1 MKSYWK
7 FVKSLQ
13 KVANKW
19 RDETN
24 RTCWGTWDTFE
35 TLVNNLDDEDDVD
48 VFSTT
53 AHLTDQLEAKIAELQ
68 DDEEL
73 EDSWINSSE
82 MSRTDAEVSIILK
95 GSPFFNKVMKMSK
108 EELKKLLLQ
117 NDVFE
122 MYNFGHLCVAYCSD
136 KGWECEPEC
145 DCIFDTKNKTITE
158 KQKSSQSVA

>member
-19 RDETN
+19 QDETN
-24 RTCWGTWDTFE
+24 CTCWGTWDTFE
-35 TLVNNLDDEDDVD
+35 TLVNNLDDEDDV

-53 AHLTDQLEAKIAELQ
+53 AHLTDQLEEKIAELQ

-95 GSPFFNKVMKMSK
+95 GSPF
-108 EELKKLLLQ
+108 
-117 NDVFE
+117 
-122 MYNFGHLCVAYCSD
+122 
-136 KGWECEPEC
+136 
-145 DCIFDTKNKTITE
+145 
-158 KQKSSQSVA
+158 